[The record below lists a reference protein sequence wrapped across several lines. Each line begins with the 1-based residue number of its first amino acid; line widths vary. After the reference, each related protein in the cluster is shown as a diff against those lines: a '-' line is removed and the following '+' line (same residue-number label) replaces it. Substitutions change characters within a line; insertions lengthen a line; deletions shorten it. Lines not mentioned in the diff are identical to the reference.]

1 MSDTETRVYSSSSSW
16 KTCRSYASTSRNSTS
31 SLRTINIQDQDPKE
45 DEEKGENKTDP
56 KENKPPRGFLSS
68 LVLIKSSPNPKE
80 LNIRTKWF
88 LTWVVSLGSL
98 AAPLSSGILYPVLTD
113 ISNDLHTSATVVN
126 LSVAFST
133 LAVAICPLYWSYISE
148 KYGRRMAYILSF
160 IIFTLFNIL
169 SAVSVNIAMFI
180 TMKLLASGACASLQS
195 VSAGTIADLWD
206 SRERGKAMGI
216 FFFGPMIGPLLAP
229 IIGGALAI
237 KWSWRSTQWFL
248 VIYGF
253 ALLLVMTFFLP
264 ETSVNLGKKS
274 ESNEEQKS
282 PVMKLFTILIA
293 PVKSVKLL
301 RFLPILITV
310 YYTSI
315 TFASYY
321 LLNISIQHVF
331 STPPYSWSPVIVGL
345 TYTPSA
351 LGYLLGSVLGGRWT
365 DYIMQR
371 AAHKA
376 GRFDKDGKPILIPED
391 RIRENALVAGIMY
404 PLALLWWGWTI
415 DKRVFWIAPLIANF
429 FFGFGCMLIT
439 NVTMTMLTEFTP
451 KKSSTGVAVTNLLR
465 NSLACVAA
473 VIEEPLANVMGSG
486 WLFTAACLLCLLSGG
501 SLIFMRRNRERWS
514 EKMKT
519 VAAEFD

>member
-1 MSDTETRVYSSSSSW
+1 
-16 KTCRSYASTSRNSTS
+16 
-31 SLRTINIQDQDPKE
+31 
-45 DEEKGENKTDP
+45 
-56 KENKPPRGFLSS
+56 
-68 LVLIKSSPNPKE
+68 
-80 LNIRTKWF
+80 
-88 LTWVVSLGSL
+88 
-98 AAPLSSGILYPVLTD
+98 
-113 ISNDLHTSATVVN
+113 
-126 LSVAFST
+126 
-133 LAVAICPLYWSYISE
+133 
-148 KYGRRMAYILSF
+148 MAYTVSF
-160 IIFTLFNIL
+160 IILTLFNIL

-206 SRERGKAMGI
+206 SKDRGKAMGI

-253 ALLLVMTFFLP
+253 VLLVVMTCFLP
-264 ETSVNLGKKS
+264 ETSVNLGKKKS
-274 ESNEEQKS
+274 ESNKEKKN
-282 PVMKLFTILIA
+282 PVLIFFTILIA

-321 LLNISIQHVF
+321 LLNISIQHIF

-371 AAHKA
+371 AAHKT
-376 GRFDKDGKPILIPED
+376 GRIDKDGKPILIPED

-415 DKRVFWIAPLIANF
+415 DKHVFWIVPVNIFHFLLLYLTSSYPITSRTK
-429 FFGFGCMLIT
+429 FGDYT
-439 NVTMTMLTEFTP
+439 N
-451 KKSSTGVAVTNLLR
+451 TNKAHRKLLLR
-465 NSLACVAA
+465 LRLHVNHQRDHDDADRVY
-473 VIEEPLANVMGSG
+473 
-486 WLFTAACLLCLLSGG
+486 T
-501 SLIFMRRNRERWS
+501 
-514 EKMKT
+514 
-519 VAAEFD
+519 